1 MKKEWVIVLGAAQA
15 AAKWHVNEQRK
26 GVKEPYVNHLLE
38 VAALVAEATG
48 GKDPTIVVAAL
59 LHDAIEHQ
67 DVPRRMIA
75 DAFGEDV
82 ARLVEEVTD
91 DKTLGKK
98 ERQRKQVQQAPEKS
112 TAAKIIKLADKIS
125 NLRNIAACTPAE
137 WSMKKRINYIKWA
150 RDVARGLA
158 GASDW
163 LEKNFEVVALEAERG
178 TQIELR
184 R

>member
-1 MKKEWVIVLGAAQA
+1 MKIEWVIVLAAAQA

-75 DAFGEDV
+75 DAS
-82 ARLVEEVTD
+82 AR
-91 DKTLGKK
+91 
-98 ERQRKQVQQAPEKS
+98 
-112 TAAKIIKLADKIS
+112 
-125 NLRNIAACTPAE
+125 
-137 WSMKKRINYIKWA
+137 M
-150 RDVARGLA
+150 
-158 GASDW
+158 
-163 LEKNFEVVALEAERG
+163 
-178 TQIELR
+178 
-184 R
+184 